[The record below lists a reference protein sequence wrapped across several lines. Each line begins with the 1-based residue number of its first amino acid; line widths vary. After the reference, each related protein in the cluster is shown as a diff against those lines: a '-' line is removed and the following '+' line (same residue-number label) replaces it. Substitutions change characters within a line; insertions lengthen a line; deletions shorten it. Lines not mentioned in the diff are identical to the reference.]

1 MGGIRTRSTHS
12 FQLAVNMYHKGRLAY
27 GLVKQYESTFTENS
41 FQQAFLTTKEIRW
54 IKFKSEKSM
63 TDDFSF
69 LNEIRIWLFKIFL
82 INIQHVFKNL
92 LSLRSSQ
99 ENQKQLE
106 NEINKMHSFKN

>member
-1 MGGIRTRSTHS
+1 
-12 FQLAVNMYHKGRLAY
+12 
-27 GLVKQYESTFTENS
+27 
-41 FQQAFLTTKEIRW
+41 
-54 IKFKSEKSM
+54 M

-82 INIQHVFKNL
+82 INIHHVFKNL

-106 NEINKMHSFKN
+106 NEINKMHSFNN